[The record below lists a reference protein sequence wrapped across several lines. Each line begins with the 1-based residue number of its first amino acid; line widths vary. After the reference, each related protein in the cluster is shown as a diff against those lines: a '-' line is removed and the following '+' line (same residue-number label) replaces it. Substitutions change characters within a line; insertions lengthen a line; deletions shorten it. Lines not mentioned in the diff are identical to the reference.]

1 VTRHQCWLDNGF
13 IDYESCDDTLQ
24 NVSDESDGLKTMVHN
39 MPRRRFGRTE
49 LQMPVF
55 SCGGMRYQYK
65 WQDVEPSEVPTE
77 NQENLEATIH
87 RSLELGINHIE
98 TARGYGS
105 SEMQLGWVLPKLDR
119 SKIILQTKIAP
130 MDAAKFRETFEK
142 SMAYLKVDHVDLF
155 AFHGVNTGELLD
167 QVLEPGGCLSVVR
180 EYQKQGRIRSV
191 GLSTHAPCD
200 VITRA
205 CATGEFDYV
214 NLHWYWI
221 NQFNWEAVREA
232 TRQDMGVFI
241 ISPSDKGGRLYDPP
255 QRLVDLC
262 APLTPMAFNNLFCLS
277 HPEIHTLSIGAS
289 RPTDFDAHVAS
300 LPHYDNAAQAI
311 APVLD
316 NLNARLTAFHG
327 SDWMSKWQDGIP
339 KDWEALPGGVH
350 VVEILR
356 LFTFGAP
363 LDLTEWAKSRYNLFG
378 HANHWFPGN
387 SAADIDAAAIRE
399 ACAASPFADRLPQ
412 LLNTIHSMYG
422 GIAQKR
428 LSES

>member
-1 VTRHQCWLDNGF
+1 
-13 IDYESCDDTLQ
+13 
-24 NVSDESDGLKTMVHN
+24 
-39 MPRRRFGRTE
+39 
-49 LQMPVF
+49 
-55 SCGGMRYQYK
+55 MRYQYK
-65 WQDVEPSEVPTE
+65 WQDVEPSEVPAE

-119 SKIILQTKIAP
+119 FKIILQTKIAP

-300 LPHYDNAAQAI
+300 LPHYDNAAEAI

-327 SDWMSKWQDGIP
+327 SDWMSKWQQGIP

-350 VVEILR
+350 VLEILR

-412 LLNTIHSMYG
+412 LLNAIHAMYG
-422 GIAQKR
+422 GMAQKR